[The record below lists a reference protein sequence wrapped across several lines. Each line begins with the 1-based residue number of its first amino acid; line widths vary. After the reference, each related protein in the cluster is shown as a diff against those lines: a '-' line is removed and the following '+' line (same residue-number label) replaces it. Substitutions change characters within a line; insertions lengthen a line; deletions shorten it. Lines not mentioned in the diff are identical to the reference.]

1 MRFSKTSNVHL
12 LLYSLDKSVTASD
25 EVVSVLTPVG
35 RALQLM
41 CSMEYASAESL
52 QRMPQLQLGKG
63 SVKMTFRLTRMGGIS
78 NQYDPEPESD
88 LDMEPSTSKQAHD
101 RQQRRDQ
108 LRQQQRSQRMITY
121 EVTVLR
127 RFNHDV
133 LERVFWQ
140 LNSGIWRNMAI
151 GEFHS
156 IFFVQEQHMTS
167 ELLRNVNEMHASN
180 WLKVIQAD
188 AVGYRNYR

>member
-63 SVKMTFRLTRMGGIS
+63 SVRMTFRLNRMGGIS

-140 LNSGIWRNMAI
+140 LNSGIWHNMAI

>member
-1 MRFSKTSNVHL
+1 MRFSKTNNVHL
-12 LLYSLDKSVTASD
+12 LLYSLDKTVTAND
-25 EVVSVLTPVG
+25 EGVSVLTPVG
-35 RALQLM
+35 RALQLV

-63 SVKMTFRLTRMGGIS
+63 SVKMTFSLSRMGGIS

-101 RQQRRDQ
+101 RRQRRDQ

-127 RFNHDV
+127 RFDHDV

-156 IFFVQEQHMTS
+156 IFFVQEQHMTP
-167 ELLRNVNEMHASN
+167 ELLRNVHEMHASN

-188 AVGYRNYR
+188 AVGYRNFR